1 MEDSDTKTEVVLL
14 ACGSFNP
21 ITNMHLRLFELA
33 KDHLHETGKYK
44 VVKGIISPVGD
55 GYKKKGLIGA
65 KHRVAMAKLA
75 TESSDWVEVDDW
87 ESNQKEWQETV
98 KVLRHHHSC
107 LTKGFDNIV
116 PLSKAGRKR
125 KREASGQ
132 QRNQTQ
138 TKGVPQL
145 KMLCGADVLESFR
158 VPNLWKTE
166 DMAEIVAEY
175 GMVCI
180 SRVGSLTAKFIYESD
195 LLWKHKANIHLVE
208 EWVTNDISATKIRR
222 ALRRG
227 QSVRYLVPD
236 AVLAYIE
243 QHNLYT
249 AESEEQNMGVVL
261 APLQKYAKEASKI
274 EPEEQGSVR
283 KLAVLD
289 FLVVLTSSRLAMPA
303 DYNGTWN
310 LVSSDNFEGYMLAL
324 GIDFATRK
332 IAKMLKPQK
341 VIKQEGDAFTITTT
355 STFRNYFVE
364 FRIGEEFEEDNK
376 GLDNRKCK
384 SVVTWDNDRLVCVQ
398 TGEKRNRGWTH
409 WIEGDEL
416 YLELRCENEVSRQV
430 FKRA

>member
-1 MEDSDTKTEVVLL
+1 MENSDTKTEVVLL

-87 ESNQKEWQETV
+87 ESSQKEWQETI
-98 KVLRHHHSC
+98 KVLRHHQQKVKHSC
-107 LTKGFDNIV
+107 LAKSFDNV
-116 PLSKAGRKR
+116 APLNKAGRKR

-132 QRNQTQ
+132 QRNQAQ
-138 TKGVPQL
+138 TKAIPHL
-145 KMLCGADVLESFR
+145 MMLCGADVLESFR
-158 VPNLWKTE
+158 VPNLWKPE

-175 GMVCI
+175 GVVCV
-180 SRVGSLTAKFIYESD
+180 SRVGNVAPKFIYESD

-208 EWVTNDISATKIRR
+208 EWVANDISATKIRR

-236 AVLAYIE
+236 AVLTYIE

-261 APLQKYAKEASKI
+261 APLQKYAKEATK
-274 EPEEQGSVR
+274 
-283 KLAVLD
+283 
-289 FLVVLTSSRLAMPA
+289 
-303 DYNGTWN
+303 N
-310 LVSSDNFEGYMLAL
+310 
-324 GIDFATRK
+324 
-332 IAKMLKPQK
+332 
-341 VIKQEGDAFTITTT
+341 
-355 STFRNYFVE
+355 
-364 FRIGEEFEEDNK
+364 
-376 GLDNRKCK
+376 
-384 SVVTWDNDRLVCVQ
+384 
-398 TGEKRNRGWTH
+398 
-409 WIEGDEL
+409 
-416 YLELRCENEVSRQV
+416 
-430 FKRA
+430 